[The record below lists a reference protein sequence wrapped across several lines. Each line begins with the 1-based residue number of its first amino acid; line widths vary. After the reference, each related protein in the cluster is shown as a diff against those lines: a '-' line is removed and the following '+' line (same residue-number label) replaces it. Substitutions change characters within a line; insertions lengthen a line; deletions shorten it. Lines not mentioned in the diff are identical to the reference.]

1 MCRVIY
7 NFPLLCFNL
16 TTICGKWH
24 KRKQKKK
31 KKTSQIISTL
41 IISRRCNQK
50 NKKTNS
56 FFIFKQQLP
65 CYLVSECAITINL
78 HAGKICLGQTMNMT
92 KCEIPQPL
100 SMSHF
105 PGSCWGKA
113 GRIDPLSTAF
123 GRRVAHFFFFL
134 HGNLSTFSRPKSYGS
149 HVPLE
154 RIQETTHT
162 HEKQK
167 ELKAVTV

>member
-1 MCRVIY
+1 MERGV
-7 NFPLLCFNL
+7 N
-16 TTICGKWH
+16 GSE
-24 KRKQKKK
+24 KRKKKNLSDYININYIKKMHQKKK
-31 KKTSQIISTL
+31 
-41 IISRRCNQK
+41 
-50 NKKTNS
+50 KKTNS

-123 GRRVAHFFFFL
+123 GRRVAQFFFSSMAIYL
-134 HGNLSTFSRPKSYGS
+134 HSVSLSRM
-149 HVPLE
+149 E
-154 RIQETTHT
+154 
-162 HEKQK
+162 
-167 ELKAVTV
+167 AVSL

>member
-1 MCRVIY
+1 MLFII
-7 NFPLLCFNL
+7 FPSFALIWQLFVERGVN
-16 TTICGKWH
+16 GSK
-24 KRKQKKK
+24 KRKKKNLSDYININYIKKMHQKKK
-31 KKTSQIISTL
+31 
-41 IISRRCNQK
+41 
-50 NKKTNS
+50 KKTNS

-123 GRRVAHFFFFL
+123 GRRVAHIFFSSMAIYL
-134 HGNLSTFSRPKSYGS
+134 HSVSLSRM
-149 HVPLE
+149 E
-154 RIQETTHT
+154 
-162 HEKQK
+162 
-167 ELKAVTV
+167 AVSL

>member
-16 TTICGKWH
+16 TTICGTRR

-31 KKTSQIISTL
+31 KKKNLSDYININY
-41 IISRRCNQK
+41 IKKMHQK
-50 NKKTNS
+50 KKKKTNS

-123 GRRVAHFFFFL
+123 GRRVAQFFFSSMAIYL
-134 HGNLSTFSRPKSYGS
+134 HSVSLSRM
-149 HVPLE
+149 E
-154 RIQETTHT
+154 
-162 HEKQK
+162 
-167 ELKAVTV
+167 AVSL

>member
-16 TTICGKWH
+16 TTICGTRR

-31 KKTSQIISTL
+31 KKNSQIISTL
-41 IISRRCNQK
+41 IISRRCIK
-50 NKKTNS
+50 KKKKKTNS

-123 GRRVAHFFFFL
+123 GRRVAQFFFSSMAIYL
-134 HGNLSTFSRPKSYGS
+134 HSVSLSRM
-149 HVPLE
+149 E
-154 RIQETTHT
+154 
-162 HEKQK
+162 
-167 ELKAVTV
+167 AVSL